1 MTGLK
6 GEGPDAAVTAIE
18 PQDHEHVGTLLN
30 PSSYTQPDHS
40 STPAPLTTAGITAA
54 QIETDCPAQLQEL
67 GKRIAAYYGKL
78 LKCEDKAEQYK
89 ISIDQLLAQAKKV
102 CDEGGFTVF
111 RERFCPNLGR
121 TRAYQLLQIASGK
134 KSVEDARAENAE
146 RNRQYRA
153 KKKKAAAEAK
163 AKAEAEAVHH
173 VTDEAVAEDDAGAS
187 AKERGQYYAETEDGA
202 EATGEAPAAVAE
214 ATTPPAT
221 DTIGAAPDVE
231 AEIEA
236 LKKQKA
242 KLKSGKVE
250 DKFDEQA
257 STKALAKFKTS
268 CGILLKMNIADLQ
281 DAIDHFA
288 EVAQVP
294 AGELVPDLGMVQL
307 DLKIAKVEITALKR
321 ELADKLPPRE
331 SRAARW
337 LRLAGDAVGSTEELI
352 ALQQEFAEAK
362 DGQPD
367 SLQNGPFAQKCD
379 EICGIDLE
387 SALETLQEAESA
399 EVPLGFGR
407 D

>member
-1 MTGLK
+1 VTGLK
-6 GEGPDAAVTAIE
+6 REGPDAAVTAIE

-67 GKRIAAYYGKL
+67 GKRIAAYYAKL

-163 AKAEAEAVHH
+163 AKAKAEAEAVHH
-173 VTDEAVAEDDAGAS
+173 V
-187 AKERGQYYAETEDGA
+187 
-202 EATGEAPAAVAE
+202 
-214 ATTPPAT
+214 
-221 DTIGAAPDVE
+221 
-231 AEIEA
+231 
-236 LKKQKA
+236 
-242 KLKSGKVE
+242 
-250 DKFDEQA
+250 
-257 STKALAKFKTS
+257 TKALAKFKTS
-268 CGILLKMNIADLQ
+268 CGILLKMNVADLQ

-352 ALQQEFAEAK
+352 ALQQEFAEAE